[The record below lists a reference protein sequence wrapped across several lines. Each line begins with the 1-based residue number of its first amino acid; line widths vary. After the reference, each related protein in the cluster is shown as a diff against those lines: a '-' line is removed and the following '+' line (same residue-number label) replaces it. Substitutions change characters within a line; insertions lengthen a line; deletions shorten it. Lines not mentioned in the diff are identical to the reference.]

1 MKRKFLASAIMGL
14 CAGGVVA
21 QPQPMNFDQLDK
33 NDDGFI
39 SREEASAMEGLQDN
53 FSRADAQ
60 KDGRLSISE
69 YQAFIKDVHGAEGP
83 GDQSASQMSGSAAGG
98 GGQAPVLPG
107 FDQLDINKDGL
118 VIDTEYQAFLLKQQ
132 QSGGG
137 QVQGSAAASDNTVA
151 APVAIIWAVA
161 DSADINKDKQL
172 SQDELMSEFR
182 QADRNGDN
190 TLNET
195 ELSNFRKELRQLGQ
209 SPQGGSSQRMQ
220 GAGSSESPSQT
231 MPSQSGRSQQNGM
244 QQQGGSSGTQS
255 TQ

>member
-1 MKRKFLASAIMGL
+1 MKRNFLAAAVMGL

-21 QPQPMNFDQLDK
+21 QVQPMNFDQLDK

-39 SREEASAMEGLQDN
+39 SREEAGAMEGLQDN

-60 KDGRLSISE
+60 KDDRLSISE
-69 YQAFIKDVHGAEGP
+69 YQAFIRDVHGAEAP
-83 GDQSASQMSGSAAGG
+83 GRSAAQMSGSAAGG
-98 GGQAPVLPG
+98 GQTSALPS

-132 QSGGG
+132 QQSGGG
-137 QVQGSAAASDNTVA
+137 QVQGSAAASGDTVA
-151 APVAIIWAVA
+151 VPVAIIWAVA
-161 DSADINKDKQL
+161 DRADINKDKQL
-172 SQDELMSEFR
+172 SRDELMSEFR

-195 ELSNFRKELRQLGQ
+195 ELSNFKKELQQLGQ
-209 SPQGGSSQRMQ
+209 SSQGGSAQRMQ
-220 GAGSSESPSQT
+220 GAGSAESPSQQT
-231 MPSQSGRSQQNGM
+231 MPSQSGQSQQDSM
-244 QQQGGSSGTQS
+244 QQQGGSPETQS